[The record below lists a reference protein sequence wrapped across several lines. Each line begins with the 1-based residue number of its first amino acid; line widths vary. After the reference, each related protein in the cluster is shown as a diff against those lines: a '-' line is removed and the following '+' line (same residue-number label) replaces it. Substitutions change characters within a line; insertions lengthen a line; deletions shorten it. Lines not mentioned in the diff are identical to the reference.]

1 MLLPK
6 IKLVLLL
13 DSVNNVMLLGNFY
26 EQVNFGGALDWKFWK
41 VGRLIS
47 GFEYCKLAWLYKKG
61 WTIISM
67 NKAELS
73 KSSLMIFSDST
84 IVGTLKLA
92 SLNDTVS
99 IAFADADA
107 MTIDKMKNSL
117 NMLNTLKR
125 IN

>member
-1 MLLPK
+1 
-6 IKLVLLL
+6 
-13 DSVNNVMLLGNFY
+13 
-26 EQVNFGGALDWKFWK
+26 
-41 VGRLIS
+41 
-47 GFEYCKLAWLYKKG
+47 
-61 WTIISM
+61 M